1 MNRESRKPV
10 QTSRQPFNHFNSRF
24 MKKISVFLMAALLV
38 GVASAFTTVKPVKQ
52 QLAYGFD
59 GVQWH
64 EVNTE
69 DINVTFRCDGG
80 LTYCLYDAPNG
91 NPLPGFSSDEQFV
104 KIP

>member
-1 MNRESRKPV
+1 
-10 QTSRQPFNHFNSRF
+10 

-59 GVQWH
+59 GSTWH

-69 DINVTFRCDGG
+69 DINITFRCVEGN
-80 LTYCLYDAPNG
+80 TYCLYDAPNG
-91 NPLPGFSSDEQFV
+91 TPLPGQSDDQQFE
-104 KIP
+104 KIEE

>member
-1 MNRESRKPV
+1 
-10 QTSRQPFNHFNSRF
+10 

-52 QLAYGFD
+52 QVAYGFD

-69 DINVTFRCDGG
+69 DINITFRCDEGF
-80 LTYCLYDAPNG
+80 TYCLYDAPNG
-91 NPLPGFSSDEQFV
+91 NPLPGLSSDELFE

>member
-1 MNRESRKPV
+1 
-10 QTSRQPFNHFNSRF
+10 

-52 QLAYGFD
+52 QVAYGFD

-69 DINVTFRCDGG
+69 DINVTFQCISGAE
-80 LTYCLYDAPNG
+80 YCLFDEPNG
-91 NPLPGFSSDEQFV
+91 TPLPGRLPNEQFV